1 MTDSQKK
8 EEAKIVSIWTWVG
21 MVLGIYGI
29 ILTGMGIYYVFV
41 PETKTATAAYNP
53 SLWWG
58 IIMVISAAIFL
69 GVTRF
74 SRAGKDGNKTGG

>member
-1 MTDSQKK
+1 MTDSQK
-8 EEAKIVSIWTWVG
+8 EQAKIVSIWTWVG
-21 MVLGIYGI
+21 MIIGIYGI

-58 IIMVISAAIFL
+58 LIMIVSAVIFL
-69 GVTRF
+69 GITRF
-74 SRAGKDGNKTGG
+74 SRTKNDQI